1 MMQSRTEYSMKITNI
16 LLQNLGPYVGEN
28 VLSFDTSDN
37 TRNVILIGGKNGAGK
52 TTLFNSIKIGLYGCR
67 SYGFESENAKYL
79 EIISNLINSKAKL
92 ERNGIARVVI
102 TVLMED
108 GKDDFIYRFDR
119 SWKLSTKQL
128 RENLKIYRNDILLD
142 ETEKSDFESYL
153 LQLIPPD
160 LFRFY
165 FFDGESIS
173 GFVFNGIK
181 NSDFRNA
188 FLKLCGLDTMD
199 IIHDNLLRLSNTRK
213 KDLTGAFETY
223 RAVVSEHDAIQ
234 QELLDAEEEKK
245 RISEKIISID
255 ETLAQNENRYL
266 LRGGISKKEY
276 NSMQSQLS
284 REEARRETS
293 RKWLRDAA
301 NDIIPFVI
309 LRRHLIQLRAQ
320 IIAEEQQQTAHAFI
334 TELNT
339 PSTHRKLLELFSEFG
354 VNDPMFLSERV
365 IDSLSDSVKTENISP
380 ILNLSKREYLD
391 LSAKI
396 SSLLAFDS
404 SKISAQV
411 KSINDSL
418 KTTKRIRK
426 KLDKSDASGA
436 DSFFA
441 EKDRLLSLKQD
452 QLQLLLTAERKV
464 SELTA
469 ACTEAASKEKAAQK
483 KYEEF
488 LKARSVSDTTAK
500 AILAFTDL
508 QKRLYRKYISDVE
521 CAFSKSF
528 HALINK
534 SDLIDGI
541 HIDEQLQVFPY
552 KRRTF
557 SRSELKEM
565 LHKMGPAYFVSQ
577 LGNIAY
583 DAYLADQ
590 DGISDEV
597 TIPVE
602 VKQQLSAGEKQVFI
616 MALYQ
621 ALSRLNKVSVP
632 YLIDTP
638 FARID
643 NEHRQ
648 NILNNFFMQLRGQI
662 IILSTDEEIVGSYKE
677 SIDNAISNYYLL
689 QHAENNG
696 TVIAGD
702 SYFGGAVNA

>member
-1 MMQSRTEYSMKITNI
+1 MKITNI

-37 TRNVILIGGKNGAGK
+37 MRNVILIGGKNGAGK
-52 TTLFNSIKIGLYGCR
+52 TTLFHSIKIGLYGCR

-102 TVLMED
+102 SVLMED
-108 GKDDFIYRFDR
+108 GKDDFVYRFER

-128 RENLKIYRNDILLD
+128 REHFKLYRNDVLLN

-173 GFVFNGIK
+173 GFVFNGVQ

-199 IIHDNLLRLSNTRK
+199 IIHDNLLRLSTARK
-213 KDLTGAFETY
+213 KDLTGALETY
-223 RAVVSEHDAIQ
+223 RAVVAEHDALQ
-234 QELLDAEEEKK
+234 QQLLDAEKEKE
-245 RISEKIISID
+245 RISEKILSID
-255 ETLAQNENRYL
+255 ETLAQNENKYL

-276 NSMQSQLS
+276 DSMQSQLS
-284 REEARRETS
+284 REEARRES
-293 RKWLRDAA
+293 ARKWLKEAA
-301 NDIIPFVI
+301 NDIIPFII
-309 LRRHLIQLRAQ
+309 LRKHLLQLRAQ

-334 TELNT
+334 TELQA

-354 VNDPMFLSERV
+354 VQDPLFLSERV
-365 IDSLSDSVKTENISP
+365 IDSLSGSVRTENIP
-380 ILNLSKREYLD
+380 AILNLSKREYLD

-396 SSLLAFDS
+396 SSLLAFDPD
-404 SKISAQV
+404 KISAQV
-411 KSINDSL
+411 RSIDDSY

-436 DSFFA
+436 DVFFA
-441 EKDRLLSLKQD
+441 EKDRLLSLKQE
-452 QLQLLLTAERKV
+452 QLQLLLAAEREISDRK
-464 SELTA
+464 A
-469 ACTEAASKEKAAQK
+469 ACSEAASKVKAAQK
-483 KYEEF
+483 KYEAF
-488 LKARSVSDTTAK
+488 LKARSVSDTTAR
-500 AILAFTDL
+500 AILAFTEL

-521 CAFSKSF
+521 RGFTKSF

-534 SDLIDGI
+534 PDLLDGI

-552 KRRTF
+552 KMRTF
-557 SRSELKEM
+557 RRSELKEM
-565 LHKMGPAYFVSQ
+565 LDKMGPAYFVSQ
-577 LGNIAY
+577 LGNMAY
-583 DAYLADQ
+583 EAYCADR
-590 DGISDEV
+590 DSISDEV

-602 VKQQLSAGEKQVFI
+602 VKQQLSAGEKQIFI

-621 ALSRLNKVSVP
+621 ALSGLNKVSVP

-648 NILNNFFMQLRGQI
+648 NILNNFFMQLRGQL
-662 IILSTDEEIVGSYKE
+662 IILSTDEEIVGSYKD
-677 SIDNAISNYYLL
+677 SIDNAVSNYYLL
-689 QHAENNG
+689 QHTEHNG
-696 TVIAGD
+696 TVIVRD
-702 SYFGGAVNA
+702 CYFGGAANGQ